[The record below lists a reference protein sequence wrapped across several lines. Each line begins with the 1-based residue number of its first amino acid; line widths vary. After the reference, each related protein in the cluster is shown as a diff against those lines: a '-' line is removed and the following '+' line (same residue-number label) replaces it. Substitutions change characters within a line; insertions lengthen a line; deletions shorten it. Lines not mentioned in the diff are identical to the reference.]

1 MSGDRYVS
9 LPLARSDGAADGRYV
24 SLALRSDAPPATLI
38 PDGLFAGAF
47 GAALIATLQGTGF
60 DSQAFGTAFIAFAD
74 RTVNATGLAQFA
86 AGTATVEIDSG
97 IRPAAWVVQTR
108 VGSHAVQLSRRE
120 LVPTGIEW
128 PGAGAHAV
136 THWLQRADIAGRG
149 PGPSAPP
156 APVVTDSP
164 RTLTVPW
171 SYMTAIGAHLVG
183 FDREVTAGGLASLAV
198 GQVEV
203 RDNTQQVFADGLT
216 PESPPAPT
224 GYFLV
229 RTVRPAGLRSVPN
242 DERYGAPLV
251 NNEDQFAALYDAW
264 ERERIWAVPM
274 PAVAWWDRPLQPI
287 GLWAGEVETR
297 LSVSIPNPPAR
308 PDGLGNGDVGTLFIS
323 HEHRTLEP
331 PGEVLGRF
339 GAHVAYNDARV
350 IQPAGQDAGS
360 FGLAEVRNDLRFVA
374 TVTSNDAFTAFGT
387 AFVADAE
394 RTLLQGTEWS
404 LRTYFGAATVSL
416 WENYITAG
424 GIDRSG
430 VGGHYAERRQNLVI
444 PSGQWMGATGAAAA
458 RRISIDPEGK
468 HSFEA
473 GQPRLTRDPEYLTT
487 FGWQADVHGLP
498 DVYHRT
504 RTVVQTNAHRPPPF
518 PLTHSIRNET
528 PEPPG
533 ERTLLVEGDRHI
545 VFGDA
550 TVRANSVRPDG
561 AAMASIGS
569 PTLTGTGVSP
579 LSIPPPGFNEG
590 GQVGFP
596 SVPGQQVASPVA
608 VDESEVPQPALSPHW
623 IFGPIG
629 LGDGHQIDFFV
640 HGGSQR
646 PSFGEASVT
655 NQHRSVT
662 SAGAIEAPAGG
673 SIHDVSN
680 FERQIQLAGIKS
692 WRVGI
697 AKIPEGIP
705 VETTGAEMSLFGT
718 LAVSNAEPEDRTL
731 QLLAISGGAVGQI
744 EAQNQHR
751 TLAIS
756 SGVSGIAWGTAWVD
770 RAVRTLETQGQSMA
784 LFGADTW
791 ASHRVRTLDG
801 EGWDS
806 AEVTHAPGET
816 RWRMRVT
823 RGTAPATPAVL
834 VAGVDAGGVG
844 FARLSDWEQGIGVG
858 GIWPPQAPVPA
869 PLAQGLNDVA
879 VHGILASLDH
889 LSLGTPAM
897 WADGDPL
904 VPYAVDMFEA
914 GAARVA
920 AVAGPAALDAEAIG
934 TASMVR
940 PLDTLGDLFAEFGA
954 HLVAHGDGVHVCGQL
969 LRGIRPGLL
978 AGGSIGNHGVAHD

>member
-97 IRPAAWVVQTR
+97 IKPAPWIVQTA
-108 VGSHAVQLSRRE
+108 VGAHTVQLSRRE
-120 LVPTGIEW
+120 VVLTGVQA
-128 PGAGAHAV
+128 PGSGNHAV

-183 FDREVTAGGLASLAV
+183 FDREIAAGGLPSLALGV
-198 GQVEV
+198 VEV
-203 RDNTQQVFADGLT
+203 RDNTQQVFADGLPPIAP
-216 PESPPAPT
+216 PEPT

-229 RTVRPAGLRSVPN
+229 RTLRPAGLRSVTN
-242 DERYGAPLV
+242 DERYGEPLV
-251 NNEDQFAALYDAW
+251 NNEDQQATLFDAW

-274 PAVAWWDRPLQPI
+274 PAVNWWDRPVKPI

-297 LSVSIPNPPAR
+297 LSVSIPSPPAR
-308 PDGLGNGDVGTLFIS
+308 PDGIAPGDIGTAFVS

-350 IQPAGQDAGS
+350 LQPRGMDAS
-360 FGLAEVRNDLRFVA
+360 AFGAAAVRNDLRFVA
-374 TVTSNDAFTAFGT
+374 PVTSNDTHTVFGT

-416 WENYITAG
+416 WENYISTDGVHQSA
-424 GIDRSG
+424 
-430 VGGHYAERRQNLVI
+430 VGGHYAERKQNLVL
-444 PSGQWMGATGAAAA
+444 PSGQWMGATGAATA

-468 HSFEA
+468 HAFEA
-473 GQPRLTRDPEYLTT
+473 GQPRITRDPEYLSAIA
-487 FGWQADVHGLP
+487 WQSDVHGLGN
-498 DVYHRT
+498 VYHRN
-504 RTVVQTNAHRPPPF
+504 RTVTQTNAHAAPPV

-533 ERTLLVEGDRHI
+533 ERTILVTGHHH
-545 VFGDA
+545 VAFGAA
-550 TVRANSVRPDG
+550 TVRANTIRPDG
-561 AAMASIGS
+561 SQMTGVGS
-569 PTLTGTGVSP
+569 PALTGTGISP
-579 LSIPPPGFNEG
+579 LSVPPPGFNEG

-596 SVPGQQVASPVA
+596 SIPGEQVASPGT
-608 VDESEVPQPALSPHW
+608 VDESAVPEPALSPHW

-629 LGDGHQIDFFV
+629 LGDGHQIDFFT
-640 HGGSQR
+640 HGNSQR
-646 PSFGEASVT
+646 PNFGAVSVS
-655 NQHRSVT
+655 NQVRGLSGVGDI
-662 SAGAIEAPAGG
+662 AAPGGG
-673 SIHDVSN
+673 STHEISN
-680 FERQIQLAGIKS
+680 IERTIQLAGIKS
-692 WRVGI
+692 WRIGI
-697 AKIPEGIP
+697 AKIPQGIP
-705 VETTGAEMSLFGT
+705 VETIGSEMSLFGT
-718 LAVSNAEPEDRTL
+718 LEVSYATPEDRTL
-731 QLLAISGGAVGQI
+731 QVSAVGAGTVGAH
-744 EAQNQHR
+744 EAQHQHR
-751 TLAIS
+751 TLALGSGI
-756 SGVSGIAWGTAWVD
+756 SGVAWGTAWVD
-770 RAVRTLETQGQSMA
+770 RAVRTIDTQGPDTA
-784 LFGADTW
+784 EFGDAW
-791 ASHRVRTLDG
+791 SSYRVRSITG

-806 AEVTHAPGET
+806 AETANAPGET
-816 RWRMRVT
+816 RWRMRVS
-823 RGTAPATPAVL
+823 RGPAPATPAML
-834 VAGVDAGGVG
+834 VTGLDAGAHGVTNVSNHE
-844 FARLSDWEQGIGVG
+844 RSIDVG
-858 GIWPPQAPVPA
+858 SIWPPQAPVPSPIA
-869 PLAQGLNDVA
+869 RGQNDVS

-889 LSLGTPAM
+889 LVVGAPAM
-897 WADGDPL
+897 WATGDPL
-904 VPYAVDMFEA
+904 VPFAVEMFAA
-914 GAARVA
+914 GAARVGS
-920 AVAGPAALDAEAIG
+920 VASPESLDSGATG

-940 PLDTLGDLFAEFGA
+940 PLDPAGDLFSALGA

-969 LRGIRPGLL
+969 LRGIRPSAAHFL
-978 AGGSIGNHGVAHD
+978 AIGAPSVAHD